1 MHDVDPKRVF
11 IKIYSPQS
19 SVPNERSEWAV
30 NTNLH
35 TSIAKLG
42 PSALLKV

>member
-1 MHDVDPKRVF
+1 MLLSAALRGGFNRVNV
-11 IKIYSPQS
+11 S
-19 SVPNERSEWAV
+19 NERSEWAV

-42 PSALLKV
+42 PSA